1 MHVVV
6 LITASSEDEAQR
18 IADTLIAA
26 RLVACV
32 NIIKEVKSVFWWEG
46 KVDNAREVLLIAK
59 SKRAKLPGLIK
70 AAKSVHSYQVP
81 EIIALPIVGGEKKYL
96 RWIDESVKPKRK
108 PR

>member
-1 MHVVV
+1 MYVVV
-6 LITASSEDEAQR
+6 FITASSEQEAQR
-18 IADTLIAA
+18 IADALIAA

-46 KVDNAREVLLIAK
+46 KVDTAGEVLLIAK
-59 SKRAKLPGLIK
+59 SKRAKLSGLIK